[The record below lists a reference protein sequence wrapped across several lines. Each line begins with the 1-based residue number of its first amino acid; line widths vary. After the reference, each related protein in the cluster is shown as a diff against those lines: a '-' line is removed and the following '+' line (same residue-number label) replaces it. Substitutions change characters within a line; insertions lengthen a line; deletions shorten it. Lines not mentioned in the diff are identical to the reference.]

1 MSDEAASEAAPPAAR
16 SLDELRPGDFQPLVG
31 ERFTVVLNEGDFGLE
46 LVNVRVMRSHRR
58 REEPFALLFRGPR
71 QPVLPQRIYTV
82 AHAKTGQLVIFLVPV
97 QGTSEGI
104 EYEAVFN

>member
-1 MSDEAASEAAPPAAR
+1 MSDEAAAESTSSTAK

-46 LVNVRVMRSHRR
+46 LVDVRVMRSHRR

-82 AHAKTGQLVIFLVPV
+82 AHAKTGGLVIFLVPV
-97 QGTSEGI
+97 QGTADSV

>member
-1 MSDEAASEAAPPAAR
+1 MSDDQAQAAAK
-16 SLDELRPGDFQPLVG
+16 SLDQLRPGDFQPLVG

-46 LVNVRVMRSHRR
+46 LVDVRVMRSHSR
-58 REEPFALLFRGPR
+58 REDPFALTFRGPR

-97 QGTSEGI
+97 QGTGDAI

>member
-1 MSDEAASEAAPPAAR
+1 MSDEAASEATAPTAK

-31 ERFTVVLNEGDFGLE
+31 ERFTVVVNEGDFGLE
-46 LVNVRVMRSHRR
+46 LINVRAMRSHRR
-58 REEPFALLFRGPR
+58 REEPFALLFRGPL